1 MDIIVNNMSTV
12 GSPSDLYV
20 KMEMNWDLPNTL
32 IGGESAMKL
41 AGRKYLPQE
50 PMENDK
56 QYQNRLNRTTLKNF
70 YSWAV
75 ENHTG
80 RVFNKPIVLSDDTP
94 EPIVEYNKNVDL
106 MGNNLDSFYREVFRD
121 MLIKGISYVY
131 VDYPRTMG
139 DLSLA
144 EELDSSLRPYCVH
157 IKGEQVINAV
167 PAVINGRVVLK
178 RIHIAEAVE
187 IPHGEWGTRTVEQ
200 IRVLYPGRWELYQ
213 TNDNHA
219 WQIVDSGE
227 TKLPYIPVV
236 PIYGKKIGFY
246 AGESPLQNLANLNRA
261 HWQSMSD
268 QMNITHVARVP
279 ILYGTGFNDND
290 QLTVGSNSA
299 ILGPPSSTLEYIE
312 HTGKAIEAGISEI
325 HDLEDRMYIESLEM
339 VSKSS
344 DTATSRSLDVSD
356 ANSSLQVLA
365 IKLQEMIT
373 NVNFMMEDWEDIPR
387 EGRALINTD
396 FGLHIKDGSE
406 ANILLKMRQ
415 NGSISRETLHKE
427 YVRRNILSEDF
438 DSEEE
443 LKRLEAELKLKLNAE
458 PYRDE
463 NGRQVVG
470 DENALD
476 LDTGKPR
483 VE

>member
-1 MDIIVNNMSTV
+1 MSIIVNNTSTV
-12 GSPSDLYV
+12 ASPSDLYV
-20 KMEMNWDLPNTL
+20 KMEQNWELPNTL
-32 IGGESAMKL
+32 IGGESDMKL

-50 PMENDK
+50 PMENDV
-56 QYQNRLNRTTLKNF
+56 QYDNRLQRSTLKNF

-80 RVFNKPIVLSDDTP
+80 RVFNKPIALSEDTP
-94 EPIVEYNKNVDL
+94 DEIKEFNKNVNL
-106 MGNNLDSFYREVFRD
+106 MGDNINSFYREVFRD

-131 VDYPRTMG
+131 VDFPRTMG
-139 DLSLA
+139 DISLA
-144 EELDSSLRPYCVH
+144 EELDTDLRPYCVH

-167 PAVINGRVVLK
+167 PAVINGRVVLA
-178 RIHIAEAVE
+178 RLHILETIEVPDGLWNTTT
-187 IPHGEWGTRTVEQ
+187 IEQ

-213 TNDNHA
+213 ITGDQV
-219 WQIVDSGE
+219 WELVDEGA

-236 PIYGKKIGFY
+236 PLYGKKFGFY

-290 QLTVGSNSA
+290 KLTVGSNSA
-299 ILGPPSSTLEYIE
+299 ILGPPNSDLSYVE
-312 HTGKAIEAGISEI
+312 HTGKAIDSGIVEL

-339 VSKSS
+339 INKSS

-373 NVNFMMEDWEDIPR
+373 NVNYMMEDWEDIDR
-387 EGRALINTD
+387 EGKAMVNTD

-415 NGSISRETLHKE
+415 NGSISRETLYKE
-427 YVRRNILSEDF
+427 YVRRGILTEDF
-438 DSEEE
+438 NGKDE
-443 LKRLEAELKLKLNAE
+443 LSKLEAEASLTLEQNFF
-458 PYRDE
+458 DE
-463 NGRQVVG
+463 KGKQIVG
-470 DENALD
+470 DKNAKD

-483 VE
+483 IE

>member
-1 MDIIVNNMSTV
+1 MNISNTNRVS
-12 GSPSDLYV
+12 SPSDLYV
-20 KMEMNWDLPNTL
+20 EMERNWELPNTL
-32 IGGESAMKL
+32 IGGEDAMKL

-50 PMENDK
+50 PMESDK

-94 EPIVEYNKNVDL
+94 ELIKDYNKNIDL
-106 MGNNLDSFYREVFRD
+106 MGNNLDNFYREVFRD

-131 VDYPRTMG
+131 VDYPRNLG
-139 DLSLA
+139 DMTLA
-144 EELDSSLRPYCVH
+144 EELDSNLRPYCVH
-157 IKGEQVINAV
+157 LKAEQVINAI

-178 RIHIAEAVE
+178 RIHIMEEVE
-187 IPHGEWGTRTVEQ
+187 VNDGEWDTKTIEQ
-200 IRVLYPGRWELYQ
+200 VRVLYPGYWELYRYD
-213 TNDNHA
+213 NDGGA
-219 WQIVDSGE
+219 WVIIDGGE
-227 TKLPYIPVV
+227 TKLPYIPIV
-236 PIYGKKIGFY
+236 PLYGKKIGFY
-246 AGESPLQNLANLNRA
+246 GGESPLQNLANLNRA
-261 HWQSMSD
+261 HWQSLSD

-290 QLTVGSNSA
+290 ELTVGSRSA
-299 ILGPPSSTLEYIE
+299 ILGPPNSELSYVE
-312 HTGKAIEAGISEI
+312 HSGDAINAGMNEVK
-325 HDLEDRMYIESLEM
+325 DLEERMYVESLEI
-339 VSKSS
+339 VSNNN
-344 DTATSRSLDVSD
+344 DTATNRSLDVSD

-373 NVNFMMEDWEDIPR
+373 NVNYIMEDWENISR
-387 EGRALINTD
+387 EGKAIVNTD

-406 ANILLKMRQ
+406 ANVLLKMRQ
-415 NGSISRETLHKE
+415 NGSISRQTLHKE

-443 LKRLEAELKLKLNAE
+443 LKRLEEEAKLGINAR
-458 PYRDE
+458 PYLDE
-463 NGRQVVG
+463 NGKQIVG

-476 LDTGKPR
+476 LDTGNQR